1 MAAVLSV
8 VVVALAACES
18 EPDPTLTPVPPTP
31 TPTAAP
37 TSTATAAPTSTATAV
52 PTLVPTATPAP
63 TPTPTPEPTT
73 ALSPDPVVNGG
84 ETLSDGDCPT
94 DGSLD
99 SAAAVASCSAAAVK
113 ELQSFSFEG
122 VINLLALF
130 PLGEA
135 EGDISEAAMRL
146 SGAMVLPDRISYR
159 IDIGPEE
166 EMASIAGVQI
176 GMEVYVQDP
185 ASGLWF
191 KEAPSESDSLEA
203 LQLVGMFMTPI
214 DPGISLEGT
223 ANLDDGTSVY
233 RLVSS
238 QPALGSEAL
247 FLSGTGTSM
256 TVLVG
261 VADFLTREVRIS
273 TETADGEARD
283 FIAISYHGY
292 NEASEIEAPANFVEL
307 PEISTYVGVPGP
319 PVVVSLT
326 RSDDGDVEVMF
337 NEPVIVEGSV
347 ELYVLDTATGGW
359 GLPLLDG
366 SGTDILTF
374 DADAEG
380 RPALVL
386 GESQIAGFTFPDFD
400 SNLVD
405 AEGTRAD
412 LNFEVWTYE

>member
-18 EPDPTLTPVPPTP
+18 EPDPTSTPVPPTP

-37 TSTATAAPTSTATAV
+37 ASTPTDVPTPVPASTA
-52 PTLVPTATPAP
+52 AP
-63 TPTPTPEPTT
+63 TPTPTPTPAPPPTPEPTT
-73 ALSPDPVVNGG
+73 AIAPTAEVSGG
-84 ETLSDGDCPT
+84 ETLSVDDCPT

-99 SAAAVASCSAAAVK
+99 SAAGVASCSAAALEDVS
-113 ELQSFSFEG
+113 SFSFEG

-130 PLGEA
+130 PLGEG
-135 EGDISEAAMRL
+135 EGDGGEAAMRL
-146 SGAMVLPDRISYR
+146 SGAMILPDRLRYR
-159 IDIGPEE
+159 IDIGPDEK
-166 EMASIAGVQI
+166 MVSIAGVQI
-176 GMEVYVQDP
+176 GMDVYIQDSD
-185 ASGLWF
+185 SGLWF
-191 KEAPSESDSLEA
+191 KGAPDDSDSLGA
-203 LQLVGMFMTPI
+203 LQLVGMFLLPG
-214 DPGISLEGT
+214 DPGASLDGIAEF
-223 ANLDDGTSVY
+223 DDGATAY
-233 RLVSS
+233 RLVAN
-238 QPALGSEAL
+238 QPPLGSEAL
-247 FLSGTGTSM
+247 FLSGTETSM

-307 PEISTYVGVPGP
+307 PEITTDVGVPGP
-319 PVVVSLT
+319 PMVVSLI
-326 RSDDGDVEVMF
+326 RNDDSDVEVMF
-337 NEPVIVEGSV
+337 NEPVFVEGSV
-347 ELYVLDTATGGW
+347 ELYVLEPSTGGW

-366 SGTDILTF
+366 SGTDTLTF

-405 AEGTRAD
+405 AEGTRAN
-412 LNFEVWTYE
+412 LNFDVWTYE

>member
-1 MAAVLSV
+1 MKKILYLVAVLSV

-18 EPDPTLTPVPPTP
+18 EPDPTSTPVPPTP

-37 TSTATAAPTSTATAV
+37 TNTPTAV
-52 PTLVPTATPAP
+52 PTPVPTSTPTP
-63 TPTPTPEPTT
+63 TNTPTPTPEPTT
-73 ALSPDPVVNGG
+73 GLSPDTVVSGG
-84 ETLSDGDCPT
+84 ENLAVVDCPT

-99 SAAAVASCSAAAVK
+99 NAAAVASCSAAALEDVR
-113 ELQSFSFEG
+113 SFSFEG
-122 VINLLALF
+122 VIDLLALF
-130 PLGEA
+130 PLGESD
-135 EGDISEAAMRL
+135 GGEAAMRL
-146 SGAMVLPDRISYR
+146 SGAMIRPDRLRYR

-166 EMASIAGVQI
+166 EMASITGVQI
-176 GMEVYVQDP
+176 GMDVYIQDP
-185 ASGLWF
+185 DTGLWF
-191 KEAPSESDSLEA
+191 KGAPADSDSLGA
-203 LQLVGMFMTPI
+203 LQLVGMFLTPI

-238 QPALGSEAL
+238 QPPLGSEAL

-256 TVLVG
+256 MVLVG
-261 VADFLTREVRIS
+261 TADFLTRQVRIS
-273 TETADGEARD
+273 AQTADGEARD

-307 PEISTYVGVPGP
+307 PEITTDVGVPGP
-319 PVVVSLT
+319 PMVVSLI
-326 RSDDGDVEVMF
+326 RNDDGDIEVMF

-366 SGTDILTF
+366 SGTDTLTF

-380 RPALVL
+380 KPALVL
-386 GESQIAGFTFPDFD
+386 GESQIAGFTFPNFD

-405 AEGTRAD
+405 ADGTRAN
-412 LNFEVWTYE
+412 LNFDIWTYE